1 MKFYRYN
8 PRIRLYSLR
17 NTPILYAAIF
27 DGCKILISRLKL
39 RYFLS
44 FASNID
50 FGFVLKPPH

>member
-1 MKFYRYN
+1 MEFYRYN

-27 DGCKILISRLKL
+27 EGCKIVISRLKL

-50 FGFVLKPPH
+50 LGSC